1 MRKYLLMLF
10 LLCSTLLVRAQMSD
24 TQVMQQIQREM
35 QTGASQS
42 QIATRLMQ
50 KGVTMQQLQRVR
62 SQYETL
68 NGGKS
73 TRSSGG
79 NSDVLVEDS
88 RMRDNNG
95 AILTDSAGNALF
107 TQQVKATSATDVTRE
122 KIKKAELDDNT
133 YNGKVVFGRDIFNKK
148 ALSFEPN
155 MNIATPTNY
164 VVGPGD
170 KVFVDV
176 YGASQKSE
184 QLQVSPDG
192 TIQVTGYGP
201 IHIGGLTVAQANAR
215 IKETLGTRYKSSE
228 IRLTVGQT
236 RTISVNIM
244 GEVATPGTYT
254 LSAFAT
260 VFHALYMAGGVNGIG
275 TLRNIK
281 VFRGG
286 RQVTSVD
293 LYDYILNGKL
303 TGNVRLADND
313 VIMVGPFDCIVDIA
327 GYVKRPMAYE
337 MKKNESVATLIK
349 YAGGFA
355 SGAYRRAVRLNRVAG
370 DRYSAYNVPEFE
382 MAGFKVA
389 DGDSVTVDSIM
400 ARYEN
405 TVTVEGAVFH
415 PGHYDLGSNPTVRA
429 LVESAGGVTEIAFQ
443 GRAVLHRMK
452 PDRTW
457 RVISVNLEGVL
468 NGTVADIP
476 LENEDVLTIA
486 VRQDK
491 SNFRVI
497 TIMGEVKVPGTYDYA
512 ENETIEDFII
522 QAGGL
527 TDAASTARVDV
538 YRRIIDP
545 KATTYS
551 KEIAQ
556 NFSFTLKDGLL
567 VDGDRSFTLMPYDEV
582 VVRRSPGFMPQRN
595 IMVVGEV
602 LFDGPYTL
610 DRKDLRL
617 SDVIKMA
624 GGVTDKAY
632 VRGARIERPLNDDE
646 KFRLEHLL
654 KMAQVQGGSGLDASK
669 MGQDTVY
676 YVGIELDKALAN
688 PGSDYDVVLREGDR
702 LVVPEYSGTV
712 KINGNVMHP
721 NTVAYMQGKS
731 YKWYIN
737 KAGGYG
743 NGAKR
748 SKAYI
753 LYQNGLVSKVSKGKI
768 EPGCEIIV
776 PNKTRSANQNIAMI
790 ASLGTSLATMVTM
803 IATVTNLIKSF

>member
-1 MRKYLLMLF
+1 MF
-10 LLCSTLLVRAQMSD
+10 LSCLTLLSQAQMSD
-24 TQVMQQIQREM
+24 TQVMQQIQRE
-35 QTGASQS
+35 QKTGASQS

-62 SQYETL
+62 SQYENL

-73 TRSSGG
+73 TRSSGN

-88 RMRDNNG
+88 RLRDNNG
-95 AILTDSAGNALF
+95 AILTDSAGNVLF
-107 TQQVKATSATDVTRE
+107 TQQVKATSATDITRE
-122 KIKKAELDDNT
+122 KLKKAELDDNT
-133 YNGKVVFGRDIFNKK
+133 YNGKIVFGRDIFNKK

-170 KVFVDV
+170 KVFIDV

-192 TIQVTGYGP
+192 TVQATGYGP
-201 IHIGGLTVAQANAR
+201 IHIAGLTVAQANAR
-215 IKETLGTRYKSSE
+215 IKETLGARYKSSE

-244 GEVATPGTYT
+244 GEVAAPGTYT

-337 MKKNESVATLIK
+337 MKKNESVATLLK

-355 SGAYRRAVRLNRVAG
+355 SGAYRKAVRVNRVAG
-370 DRYSAYNVPEFE
+370 DHYSAYNVPEFE
-382 MAGFKVA
+382 MAGFKLA
-389 DGDSVTVDSIM
+389 DGDSVSVDSIFK
-400 ARYEN
+400 RYEN
-405 TVTVEGAVFH
+405 TVTVDGAVFH
-415 PGHYDLGSNPTVRA
+415 PGQYDLGSNPTVRT
-429 LVESAGGVTEIAFQ
+429 LVQSAGGVTEVAFL

-457 RVISVNLEGVL
+457 SVLSVDLEGVL
-468 NGTVADIP
+468 NGTSADVP
-476 LENEDVLTIA
+476 LENEDILTIA
-486 VRQDK
+486 LRQDK
-491 SNFRVI
+491 SNARTV
-497 TIMGEVKVPGTYDYA
+497 TIIGEVMVPGPYEYA
-512 ENETIEDFII
+512 ENETIEDLII

-538 YRRIIDP
+538 SRRIIDP
-545 KATTYS
+545 KAMTYS
-551 KEIAQ
+551 KEIAKT
-556 NFSFTLKDGLL
+556 FSFTLKDGLL
-567 VDGDRSFTLMPYDEV
+567 IDGDRSFTLMPYDEV
-582 VVRRSPGFMPQRN
+582 MVRRSPGFMPQRN
-595 IMVVGEV
+595 IMVEGEV
-602 LFDGPYTL
+602 LFAGCYTL
-610 DRKDLRL
+610 NKKNLRL
-617 SDVIKMA
+617 TDAIKMA
-624 GGVTDKAY
+624 GGVTDQAY
-632 VRGARIERPLNDDE
+632 VRGARIERPLNEDE

-721 NTVAYMQGKS
+721 NTVAYMEGKP

-753 LYQNGLVSKVSKGKI
+753 LYQNGLVSKASKGKV

>member
-24 TQVMQQIQREM
+24 TQVMQQIQRE
-35 QTGASQS
+35 QKTGASQS

-62 SQYETL
+62 SQYENL

-73 TRSSGG
+73 TRSSGN

-88 RMRDNNG
+88 RLRDNNG
-95 AILTDSAGNALF
+95 AVLVDSAGNVLF

-122 KIKKAELDDNT
+122 KIKKAELDGNT
-133 YNGKVVFGRDIFNKK
+133 YNGKIVFGRDIFNKK

-155 MNIATPTNY
+155 MNIATPTSY

-170 KVFVDV
+170 KVFIDV

-192 TIQVTGYGP
+192 TVQATGYGP
-201 IHIGGLTVAQANAR
+201 IHIAGLTVAQANAR
-215 IKETLGTRYKSSE
+215 IKETLGARYKSSE

-244 GEVATPGTYT
+244 GEVVTPGTYT

-337 MKKNESVATLIK
+337 MKKNESVATLLK

-355 SGAYRRAVRLNRVAG
+355 SGAYRKAVRVNRVAG
-370 DRYSAYNVPEFE
+370 DHYSAYNVPEFE
-382 MAGFKVA
+382 MAGFKLA
-389 DGDSVTVDSIM
+389 DGDSVSVDSIFK
-400 ARYEN
+400 RYEN
-405 TVTVEGAVFH
+405 TVTVDGAVFH
-415 PGHYDLGSNPTVRA
+415 PGQYDLGNNPTVRT
-429 LVESAGGVTEIAFQ
+429 LVQSAGGVTEVAFL

-452 PDRTW
+452 SDRTW
-457 RVISVNLEGVL
+457 SVLSVDLEGVL
-468 NGTVADIP
+468 NGTSADVP
-476 LENEDVLTIA
+476 LENEDILTIA
-486 VRQDK
+486 LRQDK
-491 SNFRVI
+491 SNTRIV
-497 TIMGEVKVPGTYDYA
+497 TIIGEVMVPGPYEYA
-512 ENETIEDFII
+512 ENETIEDLII

-538 YRRIIDP
+538 SRRIIDP
-545 KATTYS
+545 KAMTYS
-551 KEIAQ
+551 KEIAKT
-556 NFSFTLKDGLL
+556 FSFTLKDGLL
-567 VDGDRSFTLMPYDEV
+567 IDGDRSFTLMPYDEV
-582 VVRRSPGFMPQRN
+582 MVRRSPGFMPQRN
-595 IMVVGEV
+595 IMVEGEV
-602 LFDGPYTL
+602 LFAGCYTL
-610 DRKDLRL
+610 DKKNLRL
-617 SDVIKMA
+617 TDAIKMA
-624 GGVTDKAY
+624 GGVTDQAY
-632 VRGARIERPLNDDE
+632 VRGARIERPLNEDE

-721 NTVAYMQGKS
+721 NTVAYMEGKP

>member
-1 MRKYLLMLF
+1 MLLSCL
-10 LLCSTLLVRAQMSD
+10 TLLSQAQMSD
-24 TQVMQQIQREM
+24 TQVMQQIQRE
-35 QTGASQS
+35 QKTGASQS

-62 SQYETL
+62 SQYENL

-73 TRSSGG
+73 TRSSGN

-88 RMRDNNG
+88 RLRDNNG
-95 AILTDSAGNALF
+95 AILTDSAGNVLF
-107 TQQVKATSATDVTRE
+107 TQQVKATSATDITRE
-122 KIKKAELDDNT
+122 KLKKAELDDNT
-133 YNGKVVFGRDIFNKK
+133 YNGKIVFGRDIFNKK

-155 MNIATPTNY
+155 MNIATPTSY

-170 KVFVDV
+170 KVFIDV

-201 IHIGGLTVAQANAR
+201 IHIAGLSVAQANAR

-244 GEVATPGTYT
+244 GEVAAPGTYT

-313 VIMVGPFDCIVDIA
+313 VIMVGPFDCIVDIT

-337 MKKNESVATLIK
+337 MKKNESVATLLK

-415 PGHYDLGSNPTVRA
+415 PGQYDLGSNPTVRT
-429 LVESAGGVTEIAFQ
+429 LVQSAGGVTEVAFL

-452 PDRTW
+452 SDRTW
-457 RVISVNLEGVL
+457 SVLSVDLEGVL
-468 NGTVADIP
+468 NGTSADVP
-476 LENEDVLTIA
+476 LENEDILTIA
-486 VRQDK
+486 LRQDK
-491 SNFRVI
+491 SNARTV
-497 TIMGEVKVPGTYDYA
+497 TIIGEVMVPGPYEYA
-512 ENETIEDFII
+512 ENETIEDLII

-538 YRRIIDP
+538 SRRIIDP
-545 KATTYS
+545 KAMTYS
-551 KEIAQ
+551 KEIAKT
-556 NFSFTLKDGLL
+556 FSFTLKDGLL
-567 VDGDRSFTLMPYDEV
+567 IDGDRSFTLMPYDEV
-582 VVRRSPGFMPQRN
+582 MVRRSPGFMPQRN
-595 IMVVGEV
+595 IMVEGEV
-602 LFDGPYTL
+602 LFAGCYTL
-610 DRKDLRL
+610 NKKNLRL
-617 SDVIKMA
+617 TDAIKMA
-624 GGVTDKAY
+624 GGVTDQAY
-632 VRGARIERPLNDDE
+632 VRGARIERPLNEDE

-676 YVGIELDKALAN
+676 YVGIELDKALEN

-721 NTVAYMQGKS
+721 NTVAYMEGKP

-776 PNKTRSANQNIAMI
+776 PNKTR
-790 ASLGTSLATMVTM
+790 
-803 IATVTNLIKSF
+803 

>member
-1 MRKYLLMLF
+1 MRKYLFTMF
-10 LLCSTLLVRAQMSD
+10 LTCLTVSVQAQMSD
-24 TQVMQQIQREM
+24 TQVMQQLQREM
-35 QTGASQS
+35 KSGASQS

-73 TRSSGG
+73 SRSSGG
-79 NSDVLVEDS
+79 NTDVLVEDS

-107 TQQVKATSATDVTRE
+107 TQQVKATSATDVARE
-122 KIKKAELDDNT
+122 KIKKAQLDDNT

-155 MNIATPTNY
+155 MNIATPTSY

-170 KVFVDV
+170 KVFIDV

-201 IHIGGLTVAQANAR
+201 IHIGGLSVAQANAR
-215 IKETLGTRYKSSE
+215 IKETLGSRYKSSE
-228 IRLTVGQT
+228 VRLTVGQT

-244 GEVATPGTYT
+244 GEVAAPGTYT

-313 VIMVGPFDCIVDIA
+313 VIMVGPFDCIVDVA

-337 MKKNESVATLIK
+337 MKKNESVATLLK

-355 SGAYRRAVRLNRVAG
+355 SGAYKKAVRLNRVAG

-389 DGDSVTVDSIM
+389 DGDSVTVDSILP
-400 ARYEN
+400 RYEN
-405 TVTVEGAVFH
+405 TVAVEGSVFH
-415 PGHYDLGSNPTVRA
+415 PGQYDLGSNPTVRA
-429 LVESAGGVTEIAFQ
+429 LVQSAGGVTEIAFLN
-443 GRAVLHRMK
+443 RAVLHRMK

-457 RVISVNLEGVL
+457 RVISVDLEGIL
-468 NGTVADIP
+468 NGTSADIP
-476 LENEDVLTIA
+476 LENEDILTIA
-486 VRQDK
+486 IRQDK
-491 SNFRVI
+491 SNLRVVQI
-497 TIMGEVKVPGTYDYA
+497 IGEVKVPGTYDYA
-512 ENETIEDFII
+512 ENETIEDLII

-538 YRRIIDP
+538 SRRIIDP
-545 KATTYS
+545 KATTYR
-551 KEIAQ
+551 KEISQ

-567 VDGDRSFTLMPYDEV
+567 IDGDRSFTLMPYDEV
-582 VVRRSPGFMPQRN
+582 IVRSSPGYMPQRN
-595 IMVVGEV
+595 ILVSGEV
-602 LFDGPYTL
+602 LYEGAYAL
-610 DRKDLRL
+610 NKKNLRL
-617 SDVIKMA
+617 SDVIAMA
-624 GGVTDKAY
+624 GGVTDQAY
-632 VRGARIERPLNDDE
+632 VRGARIERPLNEDE

-721 NTVAYMQGKS
+721 NTVAYMQGKN

-743 NGAKR
+743 NGAKK

-776 PNKTRSANQNIAMI
+776 PNKTRSVNENIAMI